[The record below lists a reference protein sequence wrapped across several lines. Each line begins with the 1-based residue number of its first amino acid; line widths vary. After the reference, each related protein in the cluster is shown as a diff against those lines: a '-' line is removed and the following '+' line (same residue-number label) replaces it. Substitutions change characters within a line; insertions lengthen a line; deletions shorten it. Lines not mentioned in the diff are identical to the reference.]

1 MYGVAE
7 GEKKGVVPRAL
18 DDLFSCTV
26 ASVCSERF
34 VLNFVTDVERRSSIT
49 KKFQIRAIYLL
60 VLNDTILDLLRNC
73 NTGVKVVETE
83 QGVIAAGATNRVL
96 TSPRD
101 IFDVIRT
108 YVVCRVHCLLRVCPC
123 SLSCTSVLS
132 VFFVFCSGKQS
143 LRTNRPDVRNYGHT
157 VLQIIVESTID
168 DDGTPYSPRQI

>member
-1 MYGVAE
+1 
-7 GEKKGVVPRAL
+7 
-18 DDLFSCTV
+18 
-26 ASVCSERF
+26 
-34 VLNFVTDVERRSSIT
+34 VLTFAADVERRSSAT

-108 YVVCRVHCLLRVCPC
+108 YVACCLHSFLRLFAFHHSVCWC
-123 SLSCTSVLS
+123 SA
-132 VFFVFCSGKQS
+132 FFFRF
-143 LRTNRPDVRNYGHT
+143 L
-157 VLQIIVESTID
+157 
-168 DDGTPYSPRQI
+168 